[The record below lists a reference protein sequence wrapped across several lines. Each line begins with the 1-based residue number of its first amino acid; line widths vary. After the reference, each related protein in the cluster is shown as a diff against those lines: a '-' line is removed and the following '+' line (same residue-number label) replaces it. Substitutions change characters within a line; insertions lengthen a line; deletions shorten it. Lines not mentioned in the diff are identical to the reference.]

1 MEKDLEA
8 SHQAVAE
15 AERLQNRV
23 FFHDLLHRLR
33 NEPNQLL
40 PFHAVS
46 RLRPTSEHYLGLR
59 AIEVDK
65 IVGSVDRYADFDHHF
80 LPKEPHLI
88 QRWRRLRAAQLAGVE
103 LPPIEVYQVGGVYF
117 VKDGNHRVALAKSE
131 NQTYIDAEV
140 IELEVPV
147 APEPGDTLKDLI
159 LKGEY
164 AKFLELTKLNELR
177 PGHEKIEFT
186 VPGRYDLLLDH
197 IRTRQYF
204 KGLEAKRSVPWE
216 EAVGDWYDTLY
227 LPTVGE
233 IRDHRILHSF
243 PGRTAAD
250 LYLWVMDHRYYL
262 SKALGHDV
270 GAEEAVYSYQE
281 KFKQRPFERLLAWF
295 KNIFGLS
302 RSKEEGG

>member
-1 MEKDLEA
+1 MPDQICDKEGFAAGILALGVRRIVSMLEA
-8 SHQAVAE
+8 
-15 AERLQNRV
+15 
-23 FFHDLLHRLR
+23 DI
-33 NEPNQLL
+33 
-40 PFHAVS
+40 
-46 RLRPTSEHYLGLR
+46 G
-59 AIEVDK
+59 
-65 IVGSVDRYADFDHHF
+65 
-80 LPKEPHLI
+80 
-88 QRWRRLRAAQLAGVE
+88 
-103 LPPIEVYQVGGVYF
+103 VGGFASQEPFMRSLGDV
-117 VKDGNHRVALAKSE
+117 VKELDLPVVA
-131 NQTYIDAEV
+131 
-140 IELEVPV
+140 
-147 APEPGDTLKDLI
+147 
-159 LKGEY
+159 
-164 AKFLELTKLNELR
+164 R
-177 PGHEKIEFT
+177 
-186 VPGRYDLLLDH
+186 GR
-197 IRTRQYF
+197 F